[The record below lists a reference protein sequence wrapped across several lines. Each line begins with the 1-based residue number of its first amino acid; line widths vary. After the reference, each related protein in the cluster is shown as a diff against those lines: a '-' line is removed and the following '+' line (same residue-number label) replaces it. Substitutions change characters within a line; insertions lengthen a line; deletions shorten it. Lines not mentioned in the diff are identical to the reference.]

1 MLEMLKIF
9 EIRDLNAD
17 GLMTLLAMDL
27 TIYVKRIV
35 IRTTKTD
42 INFQLNENMSEHYD
56 LESTTIE

>member
-1 MLEMLKIF
+1 MLKIF

-42 INFQLNENMSEHYD
+42 INFQLNEKMS
-56 LESTTIE
+56 